1 MIRSE
6 NISKGKSGE
15 DLASKYLLKK
25 GFQIVEKNFRSGRF
39 GEIDIVCKKDDL
51 LVFVEVRSKTNLNR
65 GTPTESI
72 NNLKRER
79 ILKSAK
85 YFLMKYPKYSN
96 FNLRFD
102 FIGIKVKGKFFRK
115 TEIEHIENVFSCDEF

>member
-15 DLASKYLLKK
+15 NLASKYLLKK
-25 GFQIVEKNFRSGRF
+25 GFQIVEKNFRFGKF

-65 GTPTESI
+65 GTPEESI
-72 NNLKRER
+72 TDFKREK

-85 YFLMKYPKYSN
+85 YFLMKNPQYNN
-96 FNLRFD
+96 FNIRFD
-102 FIGIKVKGKFFRK
+102 FIGIKLKGKIFK
-115 TEIEHIENVFSCDEF
+115 KIEIEHIENVFSCDEF